1 MIFYIKPCFS
11 KEKSYYS
18 LVTSFL
24 IFSFSIYYILFNKG
38 TVSLQ
43 YLLFLVG
50 FTSILHHCRSFS
62 HEYKDFIR
70 ILDIVFA
77 NILGIYILY
86 LYYNCLTFGI
96 LIIISF
102 VFLYSQN
109 KCKSSKNQSFLHSF
123 IHILVCLILIINYP

>member
-1 MIFYIKPCFS
+1 MKFYIKPCFS

-24 IFSFSIYYILFNKG
+24 IFSFSIYYILSNKG

-62 HEYKDFIR
+62 DEYKDFIR
-70 ILDIVFA
+70 ILLVFA
-77 NILGIYILY
+77 TDRPAWPGHPRQHRVDDPVRN
-86 LYYNCLTFGI
+86 
-96 LIIISF
+96 
-102 VFLYSQN
+102 
-109 KCKSSKNQSFLHSF
+109 
-123 IHILVCLILIINYP
+123 

>member
-1 MIFYIKPCFS
+1 MKFYSKPCFS

-18 LVTSFL
+18 LLTSFL
-24 IFSFSIYYILFNKG
+24 IFSFSIYYILSNKG

-50 FTSILHHCRSFS
+50 FTSIIHHCRSFS
-62 HEYKDFIR
+62 DEYNDFIC
-70 ILDIVFA
+70 ILDRIFA
-77 NILGIYILY
+77 NILGFYIIFLY
-86 LYYNCLTFGI
+86 QNYITFGI

-102 VFLYSQN
+102 LFLYTQN

-123 IHILVCLILIINYP
+123 IHILVCLILVFNNP